1 MEVTNKLKKIIIGGL
16 AGSALLVAG
25 SIYAYQHVGYSLTA
39 IEAQDIAYKNAG
51 VSQSEITYNRVEKD
65 REGFV
70 ATYDIDFATAEGEYS
85 YTIDAS
91 TGFIM
96 DREHES
102 FSATF
107 QSSSQASSSSSA
119 NTSSS
124 SNSSTTPSSSNVVTY
139 KVSDSQAKEI
149 ALKDAGL
156 AETAVSNLF
165 VTLDTDDG
173 RVHYDVDFDDLATG
187 LDYDYE
193 IDTETGAIIK
203 KSSEPLLD

>member
-25 SIYAYQHVGYSLTA
+25 GIYAYQHVGYSLTA

-91 TGFIM
+91 TGSIM

-102 FSATF
+102 FLATL

-139 KVSDSQAKEI
+139 KV
-149 ALKDAGL
+149 
-156 AETAVSNLF
+156 
-165 VTLDTDDG
+165 
-173 RVHYDVDFDDLATG
+173 
-187 LDYDYE
+187 
-193 IDTETGAIIK
+193 
-203 KSSEPLLD
+203 